1 MTEYTEKVEAL
12 RAKWEELDG
21 PPELLHLL
29 QRSISWLE
37 RAAAAND
44 TDARCVFL
52 WIAFNAAYAIERR
65 AARDEWD
72 GDEPVDWQLRERYF
86 SKVTRLEF
94 KRVRS
99 AIRARRVEG
108 TVLKLMSNVYVFWGF
123 WGSLTADPFEWDDW
137 RHKERFESERD
148 ETRRLLGIADRTD
161 ARRILSLVFSR
172 LYVLR
177 NQLMHGCATRE
188 GSLNRRQVNDGAGL
202 LEILVPLFVDIM
214 ADHPDEDWGEVSFPV
229 REDIREDRDERQR
242 QSPARRQDASGEPL
256 V

>member
-1 MTEYTEKVEAL
+1 M
-12 RAKWEELDG
+12 G
-21 PPELLHLL
+21 PA
-29 QRSISWLE
+29 RWLGSPQFPSH
-37 RAAAAND
+37 
-44 TDARCVFL
+44 TDARCIFL
-52 WIAFNAAYAIERR
+52 WIAFNAAYAIERG

-72 GDEPVDWQLRERYF
+72 GYEPDDWQLRKRYF
-86 SKVTRLEF
+86 SMLTRLEF

-99 AIRARRVEG
+99 AIRTRRVEG
-108 TVLKLMSNVYVFWGF
+108 TVLKLMSDVYVFWGF
-123 WGSLTADPFEWDDW
+123 WGSLTADPFEWENS

-188 GSLNRRQVNDGAGL
+188 GSLNRRHVNDGAEL

-214 ADHPDEDWGEVSFPV
+214 ADHQAEDWGEVSFPV

-242 QSPARRQDASGEPL
+242 QLLARPHSTSS
-256 V
+256 

>member
-21 PPELLHLL
+21 PPELLHRL

-72 GDEPVDWQLRERYF
+72 GDEPGDWQLRERYF
-86 SKVTRLEF
+86 SKLTRLEF

-99 AIRARRVEG
+99 AIRARRVDG

-123 WGSLTADPFEWDDW
+123 WGSLTADPFEWENW

-188 GSLNRRQVNDGAGL
+188 GSLNRRQVNEGAGL

-242 QSPARRQDASGEPL
+242 QSPACRQDVSGEPL
-256 V
+256 A